1 MLPPSHTDTNDW
13 QGLQVISRG
22 ANRLC
27 ARDPRD
33 PAQCLKFEL
42 PPTERTQVGTRQ
54 NARRWLARRF
64 PSLGDN
70 ETELRAYRKLRARL
84 GSGTEGRLAA
94 CHGLVGMPQGTA
106 LRCDCVLLEDGSP
119 ARSLYHHLFVD
130 HRYPAATL
138 CAAVDAFEVWL
149 LDNDIPLSD
158 LNAGNFVVVPYADR
172 VELICIDAKSIVS
185 GKEILPFSR
194 WSKRLMRR
202 KVARRAQRLRERIRA
217 ALQDGPNLQ

>member
-1 MLPPSHTDTNDW
+1 MLPPSHTRTNTW
-13 QGLQVISRG
+13 LGLEIISRG

-42 PPTERTQVGTRQ
+42 PPAERTRVGARQ
-54 NARRWLARRF
+54 SARRWLARRF
-64 PSLGDN
+64 PRLGEN

-84 GSGTEGRLAA
+84 GAGTEGRLAA
-94 CHGLVGMPQGTA
+94 CHGLVDMPQGAA

-119 ARSLYHHLFVD
+119 APSLYHHLFVNPC
-130 HRYPAATL
+130 YPAASL
-138 CAAVDAFEVWL
+138 CAAVDAFEAWL
-149 LDNDIPLSD
+149 LDNDIPLFD

-172 VELICIDAKSIVS
+172 VELICIDAKSVVS

-194 WSKRLMRR
+194 WSRHLMRR

-217 ALQDGPNLQ
+217 ALQDGANLQ